1 MYQCLWPSAA
11 LYLDEIVP
19 CFILTVNRG
28 WSESNALM
36 FTPSSL
42 LPAYY
47 FPIFLK
53 KILSFKTQSTNESP
67 RSSKNWHLGCWKKS
81 MQFSNKQAE
90 LNELRQIIP
99 FYYPKDSA
107 IGFKI
112 HLLFSLFILLL
123 SHLVFSGTQACTMH
137 RGIVATLMQ
146 ILSFCVQAKS
156 TSDACLT
163 QLKWTFNV
171 R

>member
-1 MYQCLWPSAA
+1 MLSCPTSSWLWIEAEVKAIHLCLHP
-11 LYLDEIVP
+11 
-19 CFILTVNRG
+19 
-28 WSESNALM
+28 
-36 FTPSSL
+36 
-42 LPAYY
+42 PAYY
-47 FPIFLK
+47 LPAIFPFFLK
-53 KILSFKTQSTNESP
+53 IIISFKIQSTNESP

-123 SHLVFSGTQACTMH
+123 SHLVFQLHKCVPC
-137 RGIVATLMQ
+137 IKVATLMQ

-156 TSDACLT
+156 TSDACWT
-163 QLKWTFNV
+163 QLTWTFNG